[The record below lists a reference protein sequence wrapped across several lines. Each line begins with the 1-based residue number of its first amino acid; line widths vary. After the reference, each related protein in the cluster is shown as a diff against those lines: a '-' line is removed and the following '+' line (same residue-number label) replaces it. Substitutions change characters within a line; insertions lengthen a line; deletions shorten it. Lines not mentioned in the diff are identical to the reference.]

1 MPMKHQMI
9 GTLGVTI
16 AFTAGAVCTALV
28 LDIPSVQA
36 YLGLATHDVADW
48 YRSGASY
55 FGIAVFSGLLV
66 DAVRFLSAKWSGERP
81 QARRDIEKLF
91 RRSLA

>member
-1 MPMKHQMI
+1 MI
-9 GTLGVTI
+9 RHIFGTLGVTI
-16 AFTAGAVCTALV
+16 AFTTGAVCTALI

-36 YLGLATHDVADW
+36 YLGLAPHDVADW
-48 YRSGASY
+48 YRGGAAY

-66 DAVRFLSAKWSGERP
+66 DAVRFLSARWSGARP
-81 QARRDIEKLF
+81 QARRDIEKLV

>member
-1 MPMKHQMI
+1 MPMTRQII
-9 GTLGVTI
+9 GKLSVTI
-16 AFTAGAVCTALV
+16 AFSVGAICTALV

-36 YLGLATHDVADW
+36 YLGLATNDVADW
-48 YRSGASY
+48 SRGGAAY
-55 FGIAVFSGLLV
+55 FGIALCSGLFV
-66 DAVRFLSAKWSGERP
+66 DAVRFAATRWSSERP

>member
-1 MPMKHQMI
+1 MTRHI
-9 GTLGVTI
+9 FGTLGVTI
-16 AFTAGAVCTALV
+16 AFTTGAVCTALI

-36 YLGLATHDVADW
+36 YLGLAAHDVADW
-48 YRSGASY
+48 YQDGAVY
-55 FGIAVFSGLLV
+55 LGIAVFSGLLI
-66 DAVRFLSAKWSGERP
+66 DAVRFLSAKWSSERP